1 MQKELKFWLQVALVN
16 LLILAF
22 IGTVLRY
29 KIAYYLP
36 FVDQKHLLQ
45 GHSHFAFGGWVTQAL
60 MALMVEYLRSNGL
73 EHAFKKYFL
82 LLFSNLFTAYGMLV
96 AFPIEGYG
104 VLSII
109 FSTLSIFVA
118 YVFAFV
124 FWKDLN
130 RITKNN
136 TSKLWFKSAVIFNA
150 ISSIGAFSLAFMM
163 ANKIV
168 HEKWYLSAVYF
179 FLHFQYNGWFFFA
192 IMGLFI
198 AKLNSIGIQSKS
210 LKTIFNLFLLALAP
224 AYFLS
229 VLWMKIPFWLYAF
242 VVLASI
248 FQIVGWMWLVK
259 ILLRNKKLFKENISR
274 FGGVLLKLVAIA
286 FSIKLL
292 LQAGSTHPSLSQL
305 AFGFRPIVI
314 GYLHLVLLGV
324 ITLFILSF
332 IVVNKYLVST
342 PLFLK
347 GIVVFT
353 IGIILN
359 EALLMTQGLF
369 GMQNISIDHINQY
382 LLIAALILF
391 SGVLLVVISQLKKV
405 ENTIYVQ

>member
-1 MQKELKFWLQVALVN
+1 MNKQLKFWLRISLVN
-16 LLILAF
+16 LCILAF
-22 IGTVLRY
+22 IGVVLRY

-45 GHSHFAFGGWVTQAL
+45 GHSHFAFGGWVTQVL
-60 MALMVEYLRSNGL
+60 MTLMVEYLRGNGL
-73 EHAFKKYFL
+73 ENAFKKYFIL
-82 LLFSNLFTAYGMLV
+82 LTANLLTSYGMLV

-104 VLSII
+104 ILSII
-109 FSTLSIFVA
+109 FSTLSIFVS
-118 YVFAFV
+118 YVFAFR

-130 RITKNN
+130 QIKNN
-136 TSKLWFKSAVIFNA
+136 SDSKLWFKSAVVLNA

-192 IMGLFI
+192 VMGLFI
-198 AKLNSIGIQSKS
+198 SKLNSIGIETKKF
-210 LKTIFNLFLLALAP
+210 KTIFSLFLFSVVP

-229 VLWMKIPFWLYAF
+229 VLWMKIPFGLYAL

-248 FQIVGWMWLVK
+248 FQIVGWVLIVK
-259 ILLRNKKLFKENISR
+259 ILLRNKELLRENISR
-274 FGGVLLKLVAIA
+274 FGGTLLKLVAIA
-286 FSIKLL
+286 FSVKLL

-332 IVVNKYLVST
+332 IVVNKYLEST
-342 PLFLK
+342 PLFSK

-359 EALLMTQGLF
+359 ETLLMTQGLF
-369 GMQNISIDHINQY
+369 GMKNISVDFINQY

-405 ENTIYVQ
+405 ENTIYVH

>member
-82 LLFSNLFTAYGMLV
+82 LLFANLFTAYGMLV

-130 RITKNN
+130 RITNNN

-198 AKLNSIGIQSKS
+198 AKLN
-210 LKTIFNLFLLALAP
+210 
-224 AYFLS
+224 
-229 VLWMKIPFWLYAF
+229 
-242 VVLASI
+242 
-248 FQIVGWMWLVK
+248 
-259 ILLRNKKLFKENISR
+259 
-274 FGGVLLKLVAIA
+274 
-286 FSIKLL
+286 
-292 LQAGSTHPSLSQL
+292 
-305 AFGFRPIVI
+305 
-314 GYLHLVLLGV
+314 
-324 ITLFILSF
+324 
-332 IVVNKYLVST
+332 
-342 PLFLK
+342 
-347 GIVVFT
+347 
-353 IGIILN
+353 
-359 EALLMTQGLF
+359 
-369 GMQNISIDHINQY
+369 
-382 LLIAALILF
+382 
-391 SGVLLVVISQLKKV
+391 
-405 ENTIYVQ
+405 

>member
-82 LLFSNLFTAYGMLV
+82 LLFANLFTAYGMLV

-130 RITKNN
+130 RITNNN

-210 LKTIFNLFLLALAP
+210 LKTIFNLFLFALAP

-229 VLWMKIPFWLYAF
+229 VLWMKIPFWLYAL

-248 FQIVGWMWLVK
+248 FQIVGWVWLVK
-259 ILLRNKKLFKENISR
+259 FLLRNKKLLKENISR
-274 FGGVLLKLVAIA
+274 FGGALLKLIAIA

-342 PLFLK
+342 PLFSK

-391 SGVLLVVISQLKKV
+391 TGVLVVVISQVKKV
-405 ENTIYVQ
+405 KNTIYVQ

>member
-1 MQKELKFWLQVALVN
+1 MNKKLKFWLRISLVN
-16 LLILAF
+16 LCILAF
-22 IGTVLRY
+22 IGVVLRY

-45 GHSHFAFGGWVTQAL
+45 GHSHFAFGGWVTQVL
-60 MALMVEYLRSNGL
+60 MTLMVEYLRGNGV
-73 EHAFKKYFL
+73 ENAFKKYFIL
-82 LLFSNLFTAYGMLV
+82 LTANLLTSYGMLV

-104 VLSII
+104 ILSII
-109 FSTLSIFVA
+109 FSTLSIFVS
-118 YVFAFV
+118 YVFAFR

-130 RITKNN
+130 QIKNN
-136 TSKLWFKSAVIFNA
+136 SDSKLWFKSAVVLNA

-192 IMGLFI
+192 VMGLFI
-198 AKLNSIGIQSKS
+198 SKLNSIGIETKKF
-210 LKTIFNLFLLALAP
+210 KTIFNLFLFAVVP

-229 VLWMKIPFWLYAF
+229 VLWMKIPFGLYAL

-248 FQIVGWMWLVK
+248 FQIVGWVLIVK
-259 ILLRNKKLFKENISR
+259 ILLRNKELLKENISR
-274 FGGVLLKLVAIA
+274 FGGTLLKLVAIA
-286 FSIKLL
+286 FSVKLL

-324 ITLFILSF
+324 ITLFILSY
-332 IVVNKYLVST
+332 IVVNKYLEST
-342 PLFLK
+342 PLFSK

-359 EALLMTQGLF
+359 ETLLMTQGLF
-369 GMQNISIDHINQY
+369 GMKNISVDFINQY

-391 SGVLLVVISQLKKV
+391 TGVLVVVISQVNKSNDAILLK
-405 ENTIYVQ
+405 